1 MLSDESGRIRRAVRH
16 TRRTDDDPHVWGW
29 LKGVKH
35 FFSSGKVEPVDAR
48 PADVS
53 AGAGPLP
60 IASITRPI
68 CAAAGY
74 QTANTKSGKFA
85 VFPTLDEGVL
95 AAAKQLQI
103 YGTRGVDNIHDI
115 VGKWAPPKEN
125 NTRAYID
132 HVTKA
137 TGRSEFEKLNLND
150 PKVLAQLIS
159 TMSVK
164 EGWGIASVRKSHPD
178 NQ

>member
-1 MLSDESGRIRRAVRH
+1 MLSDEKRTDPQSGQ
-16 TRRTDDDPHVWGW
+16 TYTPGTDDDPHVWGW

-35 FFSSGKVEPVDAR
+35 FFSNGKVEPVDAR

-53 AGAGPLP
+53 ARGRT
-60 IASITRPI
+60 IADRFNNPANLR
-68 CAAAGY
+68 AAAGY

-159 TMSVK
+159 SMSVK
-164 EGWGIASVRKSHPD
+164 EGWGIASVRKKSPG
-178 NQ
+178 